1 MIRSAIGAL
10 TLGLLTTPA
19 FAIAPNCADQ
29 LAEIKAQMT
38 SEMLAQSA
46 LGNKYE
52 EADRLCKQGND
63 MQAQALARE
72 IREQMAAKETNSG
85 ARESA
90 GSSVN
95 SSSEKKQ

>member
-1 MIRSAIGAL
+1 MMRSVFGAAVIGLFAS
-10 TLGLLTTPA
+10 GPA

-29 LAEIKAQMT
+29 LAEIKAQVT

-72 IREQMAAKETNSG
+72 IREQMAEKANG
-85 ARESA
+85 AHEST
-90 GSSVN
+90 GSSVIPQ
-95 SSSEKKQ
+95 SSKKQQ